1 MERVRLCVCVPG
13 GGGQGRLTATRDYVA
28 ALGDLLGYR
37 PGPDG
42 AVRDVARDVTGGVT
56 RVYVA
61 SDDPEAVAEA
71 RALVRGGEGGWREDG
86 GGGGDRRTYSRVEP
100 GG

>member
-71 RALVRGGEGGWREDG
+71 RAREEIERE
-86 GGGGDRRTYSRVEP
+86 RRENDEMRERLGAPPRQRV
-100 GG
+100 